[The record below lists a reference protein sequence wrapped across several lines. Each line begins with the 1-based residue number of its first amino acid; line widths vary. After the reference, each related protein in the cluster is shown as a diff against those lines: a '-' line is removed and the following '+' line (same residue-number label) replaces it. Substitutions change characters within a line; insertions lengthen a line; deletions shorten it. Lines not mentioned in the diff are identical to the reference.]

1 MIPHGTISSQVVFYS
16 SVRPGTHSTR
26 CSRRHSLS
34 ASVRRQAPPR
44 EESPENRK
52 TKKGMHCLFAVLDAC
67 YVLFNSSGIIFLRP
81 RGSSGRI
88 TDGGRSEVQVVE
100 VEGRPKPRPLV
111 PGQIVVDKPLCML
124 WLYVWWLWPAAAIF
138 QLPTPLSGLLFPTP
152 PRLANDPP
160 HFKPAFYP
168 ASASAHGPRSH

>member
-111 PGQIVVDKPLCML
+111 PGQIVVDKPLCM
-124 WLYVWWLWPAAAIF
+124 VAMAGRRH
-138 QLPTPLSGLLFPTP
+138 LPTADASIWSSLPHPT
-152 PRLANDPP
+152 
-160 HFKPAFYP
+160 
-168 ASASAHGPRSH
+168 SASERPPSF